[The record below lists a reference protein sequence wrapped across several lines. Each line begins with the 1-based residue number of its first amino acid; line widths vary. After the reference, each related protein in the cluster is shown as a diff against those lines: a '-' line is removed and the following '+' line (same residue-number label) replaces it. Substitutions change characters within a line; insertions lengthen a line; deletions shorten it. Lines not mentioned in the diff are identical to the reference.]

1 MDGRSVSGGTA
12 EDETS
17 RRREDEAPA
26 GATVKPRD
34 AILPADGDTSRLSLP
49 DEAATLALGRA
60 LALSMPKDWPG
71 PTALLRAELGS
82 GKTTLARG
90 FAQALPGSD
99 LAEVAS
105 PSFNLVNV
113 YPTRP
118 PVVHADLYRLG
129 EGFADASLEE
139 ALEAGSGALACE
151 PRRALLVEWAEYM
164 PEELIPGDRLDISLT
179 EKDGGREAILAA
191 TGPHARQWL
200 DRTLSTFLQS
210 GKS

>member
-1 MDGRSVSGGTA
+1 MAGRGDSGGAA
-12 EDETS
+12 EEEAAH
-17 RRREDEAPA
+17 RHGDEATAGPA
-26 GATVKPRD
+26 VRPGNFP
-34 AILPADGDTSRLSLP
+34 LPADGETSWLFLP

-60 LALSMPKDWPG
+60 LALSMPEDWASPC
-71 PTALLRAELGS
+71 ALLRAALGS

-90 FAQALPGSD
+90 FTSSLPGAE

-139 ALEAGSGALACE
+139 ALEAGSSALACE

-179 EKDGGREAILAA
+179 EKDGGREALLTAA
-191 TGPHARQWL
+191 GPHARQWL
-200 DRTLSTFLQS
+200 HRTLSTFLQS